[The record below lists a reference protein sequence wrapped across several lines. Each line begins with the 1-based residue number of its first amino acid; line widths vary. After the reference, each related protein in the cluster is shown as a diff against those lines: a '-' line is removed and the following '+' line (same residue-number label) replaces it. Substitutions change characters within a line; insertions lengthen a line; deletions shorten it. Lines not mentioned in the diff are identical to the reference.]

1 MNEFYI
7 GLKNIED
14 LVQELYSTISFSKA
28 SEANFDRFKKLF
40 KPDARLIYFS
50 KNYERGNVFWIL
62 PDNVLNLFNSTKN
75 SVEQLKLETFVIR
88 LKEQID
94 NGNIKSFY
102 EYELAKTIDKFGK
115 IAHVFSTYEAKELP
129 ESLKVIQKGIN
140 SIQLI
145 FDKERWWITSL
156 MWYNEDSKYEIP
168 EKYLPHLNKAG
179 NSK

>member
-14 LVQELYSTISFSKA
+14 LVKELYSSISFSHA
-28 SEANFDRFKKLF
+28 SNIKLERFKKLF

-50 KNYERGNVFWIL
+50 K
-62 PDNVLNLFNSTKN
+62 D

-94 NGNIKSFY
+94 KGNIKSFY
-102 EYELAKTIDKFGK
+102 EYELTKTIDKFGK

-129 ESLKVIQKGIN
+129 DSIKVLQRGIN

-145 FDKERWWITSL
+145 FDQERWWITSL
-156 MWYNEDSKYEIP
+156 MWFNEDNKFELP

>member
-14 LVQELYSTISFSKA
+14 LVKELYSNISFSRA

-50 KNYERGNVFWIL
+50 KN
-62 PDNVLNLFNSTKN
+62 

-94 NGNIKSFY
+94 KGNIKSFY
-102 EYELAKTIDKFGK
+102 EYELSKTIDKFGK

-129 ESLKVIQKGIN
+129 ESLKVIQRGIN

>member
-14 LVQELYSTISFSKA
+14 LVKELYSAISFSQA
-28 SEANFDRFKKLF
+28 SEVNFDRFRKLF

-50 KNYERGNVFWIL
+50 
-62 PDNVLNLFNSTKN
+62 KN

-102 EYELAKTIDKFGK
+102 EYELSKTIDKFGK

-129 ESLKVIQKGIN
+129 ESLKVIQRGIN

-145 FDKERWWITSL
+145 FDNERWWITSL

>member
-1 MNEFYI
+1 MDKFYF

-14 LVQELYSTISFSKA
+14 LVKELYSAISFSNA
-28 SEANFDRFKKLF
+28 SEVDLDRFKMLF
-40 KPDARLIYFS
+40 KPDARFIYFS
-50 KNYERGNVFWIL
+50 
-62 PDNVLNLFNSTKN
+62 KN

-94 NGNIKSFY
+94 KGNIKSFY
-102 EYELAKTIDKFGK
+102 EYELTKTIDKFGK
-115 IAHVFSTYEAKELP
+115 IANVFSTYEAKELP
-129 ESLKVIQKGIN
+129 ESFKVIQKGIN

-145 FDKERWWITSL
+145 FDKERWWIISL

-168 EKYLPHLNKAG
+168 EKYLPHLNKAE